1 MVLFIYLME
10 TIKNIRN
17 NKQGYLY
24 FREEQNINNDFID
37 KERKYIED
45 I

>member
-10 TIKNIRN
+10 TIKNIRS